1 MEMNTSFTVMN
12 PRPKMTVHGC
22 MISYHAIFFSY
33 MCVSVWLQWVSV
45 DELCSEEGF
54 KGVWVSRSIVVVVLG
69 WVLA

>member
-1 MEMNTSFTVMN
+1 
-12 PRPKMTVHGC
+12 
-22 MISYHAIFFSY
+22 